1 MKRIL
6 LMATMI
12 MIGLY
17 AGSVM
22 ADVPGRAAP
31 SGIVPN
37 PGTQQQ
43 ELTNITA
50 PGTYN
55 VFEFPNFCAGCHGG
69 TLDQNTSH
77 YGNWAGSNMANS
89 GRDPFFRTNNLIV
102 NADAYYG
109 TGGAINGVGNICW
122 RCHSPNGWYSSRLD
136 ESQGG
141 KIDGTTIEQS
151 LVKSTD
157 MQGISCE
164 FCHRTVGNVTF
175 KRADLVANPA
185 IGNNDP
191 AWLLLAGATD
201 WPHTGNPYPEGP
213 LAGNPYGDTTF
224 QFNDGKVYQAD
235 LPGNQLLFWSDIP
248 TSGGYTGQT
257 YGIYPPGFAG
267 ANLVAQT
274 PFGQPVTNLLGET
287 IAYLPNGQSK
297 LHFEQSVSPPKILD
311 PATGQLVADYEE
323 SSISPRHATHMGGIG
338 AGGVP
343 VVQDGLTAS
352 GNRYLPTAEMCGT
365 CHDLTVPTLNSGMP
379 EQRTYT
385 EWKYSRFGRTNF
397 ICQDCHMGEAQH
409 ESKDGMAG
417 TFKADPEKAGY
428 FPYAKP
434 RPASAIHK
442 FSPANRDLGSMLA
455 WLNPE
460 VDLEVTG
467 KPSGEDTR
475 TSNGVLSSRTET
487 YARQTRN
494 GELKLRDAARLE
506 IVQQP
511 TLVSG
516 TTYEVKVKVTNLTG
530 HSFPSGYPDGRRAF
544 VTLNVSDATNALVY
558 QSGFYD
564 NATADLKTTA
574 VDPFKRAQS
583 PVIDAAAGNNAVMV
597 YEKKTGSPNI
607 NPATN
612 LPDGTYKMGE
622 SLLNPVIVF
631 DNRLH
636 PAGWTAEFENAGV
649 RLVNY
654 TGTEAAAIPFNEP
667 TRFGALTNPRLDGL
681 GGPNDAGAHWDV
693 ITYRF
698 TSATPPTNARAEI
711 FYQSHARDF
720 VEYLKD
726 RNNQESLKDLT
737 GDPAFPLRP
746 ATLGGPK
753 PEGTPSINEVNYP
766 FTPNYLGDNINV
778 TSITDLNGQPLMNN
792 WGGVMYA
799 SWLATGKGA
808 PFSIDAADTTQV
820 AAPAAPAVTA
830 VSLTPFKNQISWGA
844 VAGAEK
850 YVVLVRFGTAGTN
863 DMWGVGLP
871 NASWDRLAIV
881 DKAQTSFDHVVK
893 PGKTYGYMVYA
904 VNDATF
910 SDPLNDQVLEFNFG
924 LGGGD
929 AITGALETVAF
940 SAIAEVTTPGATP
953 TEPKNLQVAAV
964 TSSSVK
970 LTWYDQAIDES
981 GFIVER
987 QLVNPNGSRG
997 AFVAL
1002 PVIAS
1007 QTTGAT
1013 GIGYNTWIDTTVAAG
1028 TTYNYRVK
1036 AVNGTVS
1043 SIFSDIKSA
1052 TTAATQPVIV
1062 PNVVGQT
1069 QANAQAAVTAAT
1081 LANGTVTLAYSSTV
1095 ASGLVISQTPV
1106 SGTSVLPGTSVNL
1119 VVSNGPSPVAVP
1131 NVVGQTQTAA
1141 QAAVTAATLANGTV
1155 TLAYSSTVASGL
1167 VISQT
1172 PVSGTSVLPGT
1183 SVDLVVS
1190 NGPAPVAVPNVVGQ
1204 TQAAAQA
1211 AVTAATLANG
1221 TVTLAYSSTVASGLV
1236 ISQSPAAATSALPG
1250 TAVDLVVSN
1259 GPAPVTVP
1267 NVVGQTQANAQTAI
1281 TAATLTIGT
1290 VTQAISA
1297 TVPSGS
1303 VISQNPAAGT
1313 SVLPG
1318 SAVGLIVS
1326 TGPAPV
1332 VVIAAPL
1339 NLKATFTNTTRIRL
1353 AWQDAS
1359 TNENNFAVWR
1369 STNGAA
1375 AVQIGTVTRSAAQS
1389 TQTGVNVAYNDTTV
1403 IVGNTYDYYVIAV
1416 RTAAVAGTSTA
1427 SNTASVLFKVP
1438 AAPSALTALGAIVN
1452 AQNARAI
1459 LNWIDNATN
1468 ETGLTVQM
1476 ARNATFTRSLV
1487 TTNRA
1492 ANVTTFQTGNL
1503 SRGTQYWFRVRANNL
1518 LGSSAWVN
1526 ATPFPLMTP

>member
-1 MKRIL
+1 MKRL
-6 LMATMI
+6 LIMATMTI
-12 MIGLY
+12 IGIY

-22 ADVPGRAAP
+22 ADVPGRAVP

-69 TLDQNTSH
+69 TLDQNMSH

-201 WPHTGNPYPEGP
+201 WPHIGNPYPEGP

-311 PATGQLVADYEE
+311 PVTGQLVADYEE
-323 SSISPRHATHMGGIG
+323 SSVSPRHATHMGGIG

-506 IVQQP
+506 IIQQP

-516 TTYEVKVKVTNLTG
+516 NVYEVKVKVTNLTG

-544 VTLNVSDATNALVY
+544 VTLNVSDAAGAPVY

-564 NATADLKTTA
+564 AATADLKTTA
-574 VDPFKRAQS
+574 LDPFKRAQS
-583 PVIDAAAGNNAVMV
+583 PVIDATVPGNNAVMV
-597 YEKKTGSPNI
+597 YEKKTGSPNG
-607 NPATN
+607 
-612 LPDGTYKMGE
+612 DGTFKMGE

-636 PAGWTAEFENAGV
+636 PAGWTAEFESAGV

-681 GGPNDAGAHWDV
+681 IVPDPADAGAHWDV

-698 TSATPPTNARAEI
+698 TSATTPTNARAEI

-726 RNNQESLKDLT
+726 RNNQETLKDIT
-737 GDPAFPLRP
+737 GDPAFPARP

-753 PEGTPSINEVNYP
+753 PEGTPSINAANYP

-778 TSITDLNGQPLMNN
+778 TGTLDLNGQPLMNN

-808 PFSIDAADTTQV
+808 PFSIDVADTTQV
-820 AAPAAPAVTA
+820 AAPAAPTVT
-830 VSLTPFKNQISWGA
+830 VTSLTPFKNQISWGA

-964 TSSSVK
+964 TTSSVTLK
-970 LTWYDQAIDES
+970 WYDQAIDET

-1007 QTTGAT
+1007 QTTGAN
-1013 GIGYNTWIDTTVAAG
+1013 GIGLNTWTDTTVAAG

-1052 TTAATQPVIV
+1052 
-1062 PNVVGQT
+1062 
-1069 QANAQAAVTAAT
+1069 
-1081 LANGTVTLAYSSTV
+1081 ST
-1095 ASGLVISQTPV
+1095 SL
-1106 SGTSVLPGTSVNL
+1106 
-1119 VVSNGPSPVAVP
+1119 AVP
-1131 NVVGQTQTAA
+1131 TAP
-1141 QAAVTAATLANGTV
+1141 TALR
-1155 TLAYSSTVASGL
+1155 ASA
-1167 VISQT
+1167 I
-1172 PVSGTSVLPGT
+1172 
-1183 SVDLVVS
+1183 
-1190 NGPAPVAVPNVVGQ
+1190 
-1204 TQAAAQA
+1204 
-1211 AVTAATLANG
+1211 
-1221 TVTLAYSSTVASGLV
+1221 
-1236 ISQSPAAATSALPG
+1236 AATS
-1250 TAVDLVVSN
+1250 V
-1259 GPAPVTVP
+1259 
-1267 NVVGQTQANAQTAI
+1267 
-1281 TAATLTIGT
+1281 
-1290 VTQAISA
+1290 
-1297 TVPSGS
+1297 
-1303 VISQNPAAGT
+1303 
-1313 SVLPG
+1313 
-1318 SAVGLIVS
+1318 
-1326 TGPAPV
+1326 
-1332 VVIAAPL
+1332 
-1339 NLKATFTNTTRIRL
+1339 
-1353 AWQDAS
+1353 
-1359 TNENNFAVWR
+1359 
-1369 STNGAA
+1369 
-1375 AVQIGTVTRSAAQS
+1375 
-1389 TQTGVNVAYNDTTV
+1389 
-1403 IVGNTYDYYVIAV
+1403 
-1416 RTAAVAGTSTA
+1416 
-1427 SNTASVLFKVP
+1427 
-1438 AAPSALTALGAIVN
+1438 
-1452 AQNARAI
+1452 I
-1459 LNWIDNATN
+1459 LNWTDTSTIETGFYIERSLNNGVTWTRIAQVAANATTYRS
-1468 ETGLTVQM
+1468 TGLVTKTAYQYRVQ
-1476 ARNATFTRSLV
+1476 AFNANGLSTLSNTLLV
-1487 TTNRA
+1487 TTK
-1492 ANVTTFQTGNL
+1492 
-1503 SRGTQYWFRVRANNL
+1503 
-1518 LGSSAWVN
+1518 
-1526 ATPFPLMTP
+1526 